1 MSASDHLS
9 QNQFRLFHGTSAKTI
24 KGGFINPTRQ
34 RGSEWDGH
42 GPEQAFA
49 STRLEDAAKYGPN
62 VYEVHAHDDV
72 ENHGS
77 GVFGSPEG
85 FKVKRQLKPEVV
97 NRYSRIVGP
106 MRAAKEDLEHR
117 KWLGQTSREQWTTEG
132 GNKYHMKYDTEG
144 NEVKTLLKGRQLRP
158 GDPE

>member
-9 QNQFRLFHGTSAKTI
+9 QDQFRLFHGTNAKTI

-49 STRLEDAAKYGPN
+49 TTHLEDAAKYGPH
-62 VYEVHAHDDV
+62 VYEVYPHKDI

-77 GVFGSPEG
+77 GVFGSSEG
-85 FKVKRQLKPEVV
+85 FKVKSKVAPEVIEHHIRV
-97 NRYSRIVGP
+97 VGP
-106 MRAAKEDLEHR
+106 MRAAKEELEHR
-117 KWLGQTSREQWTTEG
+117 KWLGQTNREQWTTEG
-132 GNKYHMKYDTEG
+132 NNRYHMKYDTEG
-144 NEVKTLLKGRQLRP
+144 NETKTLLKGRQLRP